1 MEGKPFVRHVLPTI
15 KNLSTFVVTPM
26 EVLLLMVAEDVPV
39 AVVLLDVMFVLTMK
53 ELVSVLNV
61 ILTKDFIYLELFAA
75 IQRRDPSLMFK
86 MKVVSHAQL

>member
-1 MEGKPFVRHVLPTI
+1 MEEKPFVRHVLLTT
-15 KNLSTFVVTPM
+15 NSLSTFVVTPM
-26 EVLLLMVAEDVPV
+26 EVKLLMVTEDVPV

-61 ILTKDFIYLELFAA
+61 ILTKDFIYLEPFAV

-86 MKVVSHAQL
+86 MKVVLHAQL

>member
-1 MEGKPFVRHVLPTI
+1 MEGKPFVRHVLPTT
-15 KNLSTFVVTPM
+15 NSPSTFVVIPM
-26 EVLLLMVAEDVPV
+26 EVLLLMVMEDVPV

-61 ILTKDFIYLELFAA
+61 ILTKDFICLEPFAV

-86 MKVVSHAQL
+86 MKAVSHAQL